1 MDKANEETQ
10 NLHQENPDGTPNPTR
25 AIPLTKPNWYPNRN
39 GLPLLEH
46 YKRCLLE
53 GLKKGV
59 PKQKS
64 LSTEQAV
71 LQKPTEDTSDFLE
84 RTYEAYRKYTGQ
96 LDQQAPENIRRANMP
111 FLCQSAPDIRT
122 KLQKLEEWA

>member
-1 MDKANEETQ
+1 MSDKANEEARR
-10 NLHQENPDGTPNPTR
+10 LHQEYPDGALGLPR
-25 AIPLTKPNWYPNRN
+25 AIPLTKPNQDPNGD

-122 KLQKLEEWA
+122 

>member
-1 MDKANEETQ
+1 M
-10 NLHQENPDGTPNPTR
+10 
-25 AIPLTKPNWYPNRN
+25 
-39 GLPLLEH
+39 
-46 YKRCLLE
+46 
-53 GLKKGV
+53 
-59 PKQKS
+59 
-64 LSTEQAV
+64 EQAV

-96 LDQQAPENIRRANMP
+96 LDQQAPENLRRANTT